1 MEKIKWGYL
10 KKLERK
16 QIHNDM
22 GSKIKMSED
31 IIVLPSLHD
40 VEDYEYGEDDS
51 KYLMSFKINDV
62 FQEFESHAG
71 EVIMLNVYNPNND
84 YCEVN
89 NFLILQYNLM
99 IKSIMQLKNLKKRN
113 V

>member
-1 MEKIKWGYL
+1 MGL
-10 KKLERK
+10 FKKLRGNK
-16 QIHNDM
+16 SNDM

-84 YCEVN
+84 Y
-89 NFLILQYNLM
+89 
-99 IKSIMQLKNLKKRN
+99 
-113 V
+113 